1 MPEMLKENPFL
12 RIVLMDI
19 SLKNDKVEHVR
30 LYYFLNDIFIRHF
43 S

>member
-19 SLKNDKVEHVR
+19 SLKNDKAEHVL